1 MADSPVSSGKAL
13 VCSTGLRAGLSWGQ
27 RPGSSHP
34 VLTEK
39 PEILHGSMRE
49 SPRTP
54 LFLPPHCKAPCNHT
68 HLPTLPAQS
77 KGCFSLPITQPG
89 VQAGAGIPLLVV
101 FCWGTCRACLANEKL
116 LWIPL
121 WAFQEGLARFLQSR
135 HGKTACSSKYIRDFS
150 GAWLWQGLSA
160 VVSQVVSLPGYT
172 NRKVL
177 SGIDMGLLGLSLS
190 GVPTQ
195 IRPRLIASESC
206 YCLTA
211 LQGSIRPHT
220 HTNDVG
226 CRKAFLQR
234 QPTLLQ
240 PTPRLAAPRGGE
252 QSPNDPLR
260 STEPPPHPPTCPH
273 LLLMAREQKLHPNL
287 LSSQHTASISTFH
300 FCPDTKR
307 TTAKQQSHRVEL
319 GLGVSSC
326 SITSQGR
333 SPGSM
338 GTAAESVTGAA
349 PTEVVCSSCSWP
361 VFPTWSHWG
370 R

>member
-319 GLGVSSC
+319 GLSSS